1 MTTPP
6 GSRAAQT
13 RSPSSERFQRLV
25 SALPDAIT
33 AGFFLLLWIVPQW
46 LGPTAL
52 RTGLLMMLVEFIL
65 VHATG
70 FLGGMAL
77 ANAGDTRPRWKP
89 ILVFAGLYLLFIAG
103 YAWGFKAWWPLLAL
117 AWLVAGKLALAWQP
131 LPDADKRDRLQAEWG
146 LSALLY
152 LGGVF
157 ITTFVPLPRLGLDA
171 QVVGAADLPG
181 SGQWVSKPHTVV
193 AFGLFYFGLLAASKL
208 GGWRLPGKPVVMRN
222 G

>member
-6 GSRAAQT
+6 APRAAQS
-13 RSPSSERFQRLV
+13 RPPSERMARVL

-65 VHATG
+65 MHATG
-70 FLGGMAL
+70 ILGGMAL
-77 ANAGDTRPRWKP
+77 SNAGDTHRQWKP
-89 ILVFAGLYLLFIAG
+89 ILLFSSMYLLFIAVW
-103 YAWGFKAWWPLLAL
+103 AWTFRAWWPLLAL
-117 AWLVAGKLALAWQP
+117 AWLVAGKFALALQP
-131 LPDADKRDRLQAEWG
+131 LPDADKRDRIMSDWG
-146 LSALLY
+146 ISALAY

-157 ITTFVPLPRLGLDA
+157 ATLMLPVPRLGLTGD
-171 QVVGAADLPG
+171 VVAAADLPG
-181 SGQWVSKPHTVV
+181 SGEWVDKPHTVV
-193 AFGLFYFGLLAASKL
+193 AFGLLYFAVLATGKL
-208 GGWRLPGKPVVMRN
+208 RAWRLPDKPVVVRN